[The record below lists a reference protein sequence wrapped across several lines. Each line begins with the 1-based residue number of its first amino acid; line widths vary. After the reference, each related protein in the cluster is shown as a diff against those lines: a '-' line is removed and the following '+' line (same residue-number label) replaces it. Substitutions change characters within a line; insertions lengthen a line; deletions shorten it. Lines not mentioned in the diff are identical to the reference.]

1 MSTQPRLVPPV
12 LAAMLAGTLLAACG
26 PSQQGNSTA
35 LDGDQN
41 TQISGVVIEQSPQSG
56 GSPATVA
63 AAKARVPHQ
72 YDPQIPQNL
81 FDFRTNL
88 NPGANR

>member
-1 MSTQPRLVPPV
+1 MPANARRFAP
-12 LAAMLAGTLLAACG
+12 LALAGLLAACG
-26 PSQQGNSTA
+26 PSQQGDSTA
-35 LDGDQN
+35 LAGDQN
-41 TQISGVVIEQSPQSG
+41 TQISGVVIEQSPASG
-56 GSPATVA
+56 GSPADIA